1 MIGEVQGVSGVPRRL
16 PLGWY
21 YSSLMFA
28 FILVKTSVSESQL
41 LLPPLRELASSEIRD
56 GKDGPRL
63 GSMGVLG
70 AEHTE
75 Y

>member
-1 MIGEVQGVSGVPRRL
+1 
-16 PLGWY
+16 
-21 YSSLMFA
+21 MFA
-28 FILVKTSVSESQL
+28 FILVKTSASESQL
-41 LLPPLRELASSEIRD
+41 LLLPLHELSSSEIRD
-56 GKDGPRL
+56 GKDWPWL